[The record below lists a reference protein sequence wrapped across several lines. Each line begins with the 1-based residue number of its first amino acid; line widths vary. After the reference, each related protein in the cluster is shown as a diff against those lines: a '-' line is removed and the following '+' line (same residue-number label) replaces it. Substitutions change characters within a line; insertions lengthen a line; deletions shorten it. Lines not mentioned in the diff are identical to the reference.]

1 MDEHQGRP
9 PDINPIFTHMTRA
22 LSTHLFAN
30 HRLTTVWLDRIW
42 QAGIPL
48 VEIFCARQHLDY
60 RDKAQITEL
69 GHWFRDAQL
78 KLHSLHSPMYT
89 DDVWGRSGPNSI
101 ITITEPQKSRRLEMV
116 DEIKRTLEIA
126 ETIPFRYLIQHL
138 GVAWEEYDERK
149 IDYAFS
155 ALEEINLFARQRGV
169 EVLLENTPNELAT
182 AERLMM
188 FLDVTHLNVNV
199 CFDVGHAHM
208 RGSVENEYR
217 LLKPRIRSTHVH
229 DNNGTD
235 DSHLFPGKGSID
247 WPRTM
252 DLLRSAGG
260 QYPLLLE
267 LREVDEMPHPVD
279 SARAAFD
286 YLEGLKSPHES

>member
-1 MDEHQGRP
+1 MQ
-9 PDINPIFTHMTRA
+9 RA

-42 QAGIPL
+42 QAEIPL

-60 RDKAQITEL
+60 RNKAQISEL

-89 DDVWGRSGPNSI
+89 DQIWGRSGPNSV
-101 ITITEPQKSRRLEMV
+101 ITITEPVKSRRLEMV
-116 DEIKRTLEIA
+116 DEIKRALEIS
-126 ETIPFRYLIQHL
+126 ETVPFRYLIQHL
-138 GVAWEEYDERK
+138 GVAGEEFDERK

-169 EVLLENTPNELAT
+169 EVLLENTPNELAN
-182 AERLMM
+182 ADRLLM

-199 CFDVGHAHM
+199 CFDVGHANIY
-208 RGSVENEYR
+208 GDVENEYR

-229 DNNGTD
+229 DNNSYD
-235 DSHLFPGKGSID
+235 DSHLFPGASGGNVD
-247 WPRTM
+247 WTRTM
-252 DLLRSAGG
+252 ELLRSAPG

-267 LREVDEMPHPVD
+267 LHEVADMPHPIE
-279 SARAAFD
+279 SARAAFEH
-286 YLEGLKSPHES
+286 LEGLRTQDEH